1 MKKALVTTLFLLV
14 LNPSLGF
21 AKKYIEV
28 SKEMPIE
35 LNLMVQAIQQQDSD
49 AYSKIYS
56 DIESIDRSA
65 QLMSKEDILLIAKTE
80 IYKSLLKSTGP
91 VIKSPINGT
100 SVDLIEK
107 SIRKSSD
114 PFLKWFLAALLKDTK
129 TLISDPLY
137 TEFLLQKNNDLK
149 IEKIEHK
156 RLEKKGELLQ
166 QWVSKLNPESED
178 FPMIIREELKKKIFE
193 SIRNIAS
200 SYKLLFIQIN
210 PAIIPL
216 SESKELKYFT
226 VLDREV
232 PTTVNK
238 QNPPTT
244 DKTVEQILSPVI
256 NDAPVDLPLPS
267 DENWLENLPES
278 KPNKNLPKP
287 SNDADWLQDF

>member
-1 MKKALVTTLFLLV
+1 
-14 LNPSLGF
+14 
-21 AKKYIEV
+21 
-28 SKEMPIE
+28 
-35 LNLMVQAIQQQDSD
+35 
-49 AYSKIYS
+49 
-56 DIESIDRSA
+56 
-65 QLMSKEDILLIAKTE
+65 
-80 IYKSLLKSTGP
+80 
-91 VIKSPINGT
+91 
-100 SVDLIEK
+100 
-107 SIRKSSD
+107 
-114 PFLKWFLAALLKDTK
+114 
-129 TLISDPLY
+129 
-137 TEFLLQKNNDLK
+137 
-149 IEKIEHK
+149 
-156 RLEKKGELLQ
+156 
-166 QWVSKLNPESED
+166 
-178 FPMIIREELKKKIFE
+178 MIIREELKKKIFE